1 MAYLIKSAD
10 VYTNTE
16 LSIVDEKCIIKPV
29 SGNIG
34 SLPTLY
40 SKDGKFNRQ
49 ANSYIFHQ
57 KAVNEAKDIN
67 PLTHAL
73 KA

>member
-16 LSIVDEKCIIKPV
+16 LSIVDGKCIIKPI

-49 ANSYIFHQ
+49 ANSYIFY
-57 KAVNEAKDIN
+57 
-67 PLTHAL
+67 
-73 KA
+73 